1 MIYNSI
7 TSSRITLGTQW
18 NGAVSPITWPV
29 VIAIPSIAS
38 LSLKNLLIMIH
49 NAVTQHKF
57 EKGAA
62 GLSGRGKK
70 LFYLD
75 RRSGENKRKKG
86 SMQER

>member
-1 MIYNSI
+1 
-7 TSSRITLGTQW
+7 
-18 NGAVSPITWPV
+18 
-29 VIAIPSIAS
+29 
-38 LSLKNLLIMIH
+38 
-49 NAVTQHKF
+49 VTQHKF